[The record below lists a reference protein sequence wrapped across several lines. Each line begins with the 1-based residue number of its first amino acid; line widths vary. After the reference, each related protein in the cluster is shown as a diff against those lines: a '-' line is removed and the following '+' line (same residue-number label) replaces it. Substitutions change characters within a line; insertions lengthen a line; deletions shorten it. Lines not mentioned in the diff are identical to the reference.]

1 MADRQVIA
9 DFARSMGIATSGLRA
24 QAGRMRVISEN
35 IANADSTAPTA
46 GGDPYRRKVPTFSSE
61 LDRALDA
68 RVVTLGKIRPDA
80 TAFRVKHE
88 PSNPAADASGNVK
101 YPNVNTLVE
110 MTDMRDAQRSYEANL
125 NIISATRR
133 MISLTLNI
141 LKS

>member
-35 IANADSTAPTA
+35 IANADSTAATA

-61 LDRALDA
+61 LDRSLDA
-68 RVVTLGKIRPDA
+68 RVVTLGRVVPDS

-88 PSNPAADASGNVK
+88 PGNPAADANGDVK
-101 YPNVNTLVE
+101 YPNVNSLVE

-133 MISLTLNI
+133 MVQRTLDI

>member
-35 IANADSTAPTA
+35 IANADSTAQTA
-46 GGDPYRRKVPTFSSE
+46 GGDPYRRKVPTFSSA
-61 LDRALDA
+61 LDRTLDA
-68 RVVTLGKIRPDA
+68 NTVTLGKIRPDSS
-80 TAFRVKHE
+80 AFRVKHD
-88 PSNPAADASGNVK
+88 PGNPAADAAGNVK
-101 YPNVNTLVE
+101 YPNVNSMVE

-125 NIISATRR
+125 NVISATRR
-133 MISLTLNI
+133 MIQRTLDI

>member
-35 IANADSTAPTA
+35 IANADSTAQTA
-46 GGDPYRRKVPTFSSE
+46 GGNPYQRKIPSFSSE
-61 LDRALDA
+61 LDRTLDA
-68 RVVTLGKIRPDA
+68 KVVTLGRIRPD
-80 TAFRVKHE
+80 TSAFRVKHE
-88 PSNPAADASGNVK
+88 PGNPASDAAGNVK
-101 YPNVNTLVE
+101 YPNVNPLIE

-125 NIISATRR
+125 NVISATRR

>member
-1 MADRQVIA
+1 MATDA
-9 DFARSMGIATSGLRA
+9 NDFVRSMGIATSGLRA

-35 IANADSTAPTA
+35 VANADSTAPTA

-61 LDRALDA
+61 LDRTLDA
-68 RVVTLGKIRPDA
+68 RVVTLGKIRPDQ

-88 PSNPAADASGNVK
+88 PSNPAADAAGDVK
-101 YPNVNTLVE
+101 YPNVNPLIE

-141 LKS
+141 LKA

>member
-1 MADRQVIA
+1 MADDSS
-9 DFARSMGIATSGLRA
+9 DFVRSMGIATSGLRA

-35 IANADSTAPTA
+35 IANADSTASSA
-46 GGDPYRRKVPTFSSE
+46 GGDPYRRKVPTFSSA

-68 RVVTLGKIRPDA
+68 KVVTLGRVKPDNS
-80 TAFRVKHE
+80 AFRVKYE

-101 YPNVNTLVE
+101 YPNVNPMIE

-125 NIISATRR
+125 NVIGATRR
-133 MISLTLNI
+133 MIQRTLDI